1 MEQMALWL
9 EYAGIGGLVGVLAG
23 LLGIGGGGIMVPV
36 LASLFENQGIGR
48 EIVVHLAVGTSMA
61 TILFTSM
68 SSVRA
73 HHLRGAVHWKALARI
88 TPGILVGGLAGSL
101 GAGSVSGRG
110 LALLFALVVC
120 GVGMSMLLDRKPKPT
135 RELPGPLGMFSA
147 GAVISGVSSLMAIGG
162 AAMTVPFM
170 IFCNIP
176 PIQAVGTASAIGFPI
191 ALSSTIGYVVTGL
204 GAVGLPTG
212 SLGYV
217 YLPALVGISVA
228 SMMTAPLGARLA
240 HRLPT
245 KRLRQVFAVVLFLL
259 AARMVWKLWG

>member
-1 MEQMALWL
+1 MVPM
-9 EYAGIGGLVGVLAG
+9 LAG
-23 LLGIGGGGIMVPV
+23 LF
-36 LASLFENQGIGR
+36 ANQGS
-48 EIVVHLAVGTSMA
+48 IVGSSCIWRRTSMA

-73 HHLRGAVHWKALARI
+73 HHVRGAVHWKVLTRI
-88 TPGILVGGLAGSL
+88 TPGILAGVWGFSDGGSGAWPRAGRAVCAAGVRVGVSL
-101 GAGSVSGRG
+101 
-110 LALLFALVVC
+110 
-120 GVGMSMLLDRKPKPT
+120 LLDRKPKPM
-135 RELPGPLGMFSA
+135 RGLPGPLGMFSA

-191 ALSSTIGYVVTGL
+191 ALSSTIGYVATGL

-240 HRLPT
+240 T
-245 KRLRQVFAVVLFLL
+245 GCRQND
-259 AARMVWKLWG
+259 